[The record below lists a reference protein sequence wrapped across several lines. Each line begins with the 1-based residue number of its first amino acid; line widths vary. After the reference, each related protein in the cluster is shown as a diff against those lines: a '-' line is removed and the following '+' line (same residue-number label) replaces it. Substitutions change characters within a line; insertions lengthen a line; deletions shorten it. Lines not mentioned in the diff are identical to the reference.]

1 MANLTRWTMLL
12 NITRGNYG
20 SFLQRA
26 AWLILPGGVFR
37 TSETTPFHTV
47 SPFGQNIPVP
57 GKGQHRKRVDL
68 KETDL

>member
-12 NITRGNYG
+12 DIRRRNYG

-26 AWLILPGGVFR
+26 ARLILTGGVYR
-37 TSETTPFHTV
+37 ASETNPIHTV